1 MSFFADPTLQAK
13 LLKDIQDLYTKRREL
28 EVHIRNLDAL
38 VLFRS
43 NKAALREIAAYK
55 ANVSRSQLNLF

>member
-1 MSFFADPTLQAK
+1 MSFFADPTRQAK
-13 LLKDIQDLYTKRREL
+13 LLKDIQDLYIKRTQL

-43 NKAALREIAAYK
+43 NKAALREIAAYQ
-55 ANVSRSQLNLF
+55 ATVSPSQLDLF